1 MKVSRNHLAALSG
14 SWRHPNLYG
23 QRCPSE
29 RHGFFPNAL
38 VSSRTKWY
46 HRQLFPN
53 NISYLG
59 SKEIPKDSEY
69 EKAVVSSNVV
79 YSMDTSTEPT
89 TLHKMTELCGKI
101 PKIDVL
107 DSDKV
112 MI

>member
-1 MKVSRNHLAALSG
+1 MVSFPFRKI
-14 SWRHPNLYG
+14 WVF
-23 QRCPSE
+23 SE
-29 RHGFFPNAL
+29 CFG
-38 VSSRTKWY
+38 SSRTKWY
-46 HRQLFPN
+46 YRQLFPS

-69 EKAVVSSNVV
+69 EKAVVSGNVV

-101 PKIDVL
+101 PKIDML

-112 MI
+112 II